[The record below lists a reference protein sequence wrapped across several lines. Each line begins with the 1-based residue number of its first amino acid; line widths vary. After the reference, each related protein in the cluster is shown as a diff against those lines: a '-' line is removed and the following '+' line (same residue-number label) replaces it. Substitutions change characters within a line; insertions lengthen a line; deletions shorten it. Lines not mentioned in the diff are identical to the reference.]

1 MLIQELSMKNFKQ
14 YIDEKIEFSTDEV
27 KNVTVI
33 HGENGTGKTT
43 LLQAFLWAY
52 YGEEAI
58 DTEFKETLL
67 NKSIKSNCE
76 NNQESEIRVDIRFVH
91 NDKKHWLYRKQ
102 IARKYHD
109 NISYNRS
116 TLVLKIKNKGNWEY
130 LDSTLPQNYI
140 NNIFPISLSKYFLF
154 DGERIRNLG
163 DNNRYGK
170 KDIREAVATVL
181 NLDNLANA
189 TKHLKK
195 VRKMVREEYSKDF
208 HNNNHKDI
216 IEEIEEKEQEIE
228 KNSTRLQEL
237 EDSRDTYEEEVKK
250 ISEKMKDFSDIKN
263 KAREREQ
270 LETDIKREKI
280 HLNKAYISFTK
291 IFNDK
296 SSSFFAEKL
305 FEEAINYLNKFELQ
319 DGIIEG
325 IDGKVVDEIL
335 QRRKCICGEK
345 IERGSETEKRLIDL
359 KKYLPPQS
367 YGIMVN
373 SFIKDIDTLKNKGVN
388 IKKQLEEEYKYY
400 LNSQKIIS
408 EKENELLEIKDFL
421 ENHSLEAIKNT
432 EMKREQYKKKF
443 QKTFRDIGITSE
455 IINRINRELTELK
468 KKKEQISTN
477 NYKDKITKKREEVV
491 DELLDYFDSFYN
503 DQEEK
508 VRNHLQ
514 KLVGE
519 IFEFVLHKNYKISF
533 DEKYKF
539 YVRDNTG
546 EEVSMSEG
554 EKQITS
560 LSFIT
565 GIVNMAKDENLNERF
580 SDKTNY
586 NAAEIYPVI
595 MDSPFGALD
604 NVHRKNIANKVPEL
618 SDQTILFVSSSQ
630 WEGEVENA
638 MKRRTGKEYMLEYKE
653 EKLHDGI
660 GEFTKIIEENTYV

>member
-1 MLIQELSMKNFKQ
+1 
-14 YIDEKIEFSTDEV
+14 
-27 KNVTVI
+27 
-33 HGENGTGKTT
+33 
-43 LLQAFLWAY
+43 
-52 YGEEAI
+52 
-58 DTEFKETLL
+58 
-67 NKSIKSNCE
+67 
-76 NNQESEIRVDIRFVH
+76 
-91 NDKKHWLYRKQ
+91 
-102 IARKYHD
+102 
-109 NISYNRS
+109 
-116 TLVLKIKNKGNWEY
+116 LKIKNKGNWEY
-130 LDSTLPQNYI
+130 LDNTLPQNYI

-195 VRKMVREEYSKDF
+195 VRKMVRDEYSEDF
-208 HNNNHKDI
+208 HNNNHEDI
-216 IEEIEEKEQEIE
+216 IEEIENKEREIE
-228 KNSTRLQEL
+228 KNNTRLQEL
-237 EDSRDTYEEEVKK
+237 EDSRDTYEEEINK
-250 ISEKMKDFSDIKN
+250 ISNKMKDFSEIKN
-263 KAREREQ
+263 KANEREQ
-270 LETDIKREKI
+270 LENDIKREKI
-280 HLNKAYISFTK
+280 HLNKAYTSFTK

-325 IDGKVVDEIL
+325 IDGKVIDEIL
-335 QRRKCICGEK
+335 ERGKCICGEK
-345 IERGSETEKRLIDL
+345 IKKGSETEKKLMDL

-373 SFIKDIDTLKNKGVN
+373 SFIKDINVLKNKGIN
-388 IKKQLEEEYKYY
+388 IKKQLEEEYEYY
-400 LNSQKIIS
+400 LNSQNIIS

-432 EMKREQYKKKF
+432 ETKRDEYKKRF
-443 QKTFRDIGITSE
+443 QKTFKDIGITSE
-455 IINRINRELTELK
+455 IINQLERDLKELK
-468 KKKEQISTN
+468 NKKEQISTN
-477 NYKDKITKKREEVV
+477 NDKDKLTKKREEVV

-565 GIVNMAKDENLNERF
+565 GIVNMAKDESLNERF

-586 NAAEIYPVI
+586 NASEIYPVI

-604 NVHRKNIANKVPEL
+604 NVHRKNIAKKVPEL

-630 WEGEVENA
+630 WEGEVENE
-638 MKRRTGKEYMLEYKE
+638 MKRKTGKEYMLEYNE
-653 EKLHDGI
+653 EILHDGL
-660 GEFTKIIEENTYV
+660 GEYTKIVEENIYV